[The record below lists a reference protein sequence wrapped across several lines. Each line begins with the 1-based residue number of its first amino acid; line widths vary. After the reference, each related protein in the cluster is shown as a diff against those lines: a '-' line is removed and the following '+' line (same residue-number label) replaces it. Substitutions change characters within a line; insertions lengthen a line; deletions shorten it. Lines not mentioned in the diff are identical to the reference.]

1 MMNVRDKRSPEF
13 CNGFAF
19 HVIFPVLTILLWL
32 SPENLY
38 PEDSSTE
45 WAKTAIWYQIFP
57 ERFRNGDT
65 KNDPTVETLEGTW
78 PYDHQVDW
86 QIMPWTSDWYKLQP
100 WEEKNA
106 RGFYYNA
113 QTRRYG
119 GDIQGILNELDYLQ
133 DLGVTAIYL
142 NPVFE
147 SPSAHKYG
155 ATVYHHIDNNF
166 GPDPIG
172 DLSIWKTENPSNPS
186 TWKWTSADRLF
197 LQLIDEVHKR
207 GMKIIIDGVFNHVG
221 IPFWA
226 FLDVRRNGPGSKY
239 SDWFI
244 IKSFDDPETPKNEF
258 EYQGWGGY
266 PDLPEIREDEKG
278 PVAGFRNHIQAI
290 VKRWGDPN
298 GDGDPSDGIDGWR
311 LDVADK
317 VSPVFWKDFRKWVK
331 EINPSAFLSGEV
343 WWKDFPSNKMFDTSP
358 WLAGDIFDG
367 VMNYRFTDAVLK
379 GFVDRPGLEPS
390 ELNSLLEAE
399 RNSRPGSSLFVSQ
412 NLMGSHDTERFA
424 SMANNPNRW
433 LDHANNLQ
441 FDPDFAVRRP
451 TELERKV
458 QKQIL
463 IFQFTYIGTPY
474 IYYGDE
480 VGMWGADDPD
490 CRKPMVWSDMKYE
503 PEVAHALGYARTP
516 DTVEVDIRLKNIYR
530 SLISIRKQYPCL
542 QTGSYRTVL
551 CDDMMD
557 IFIFERAS
565 GSDTIRVVFN
575 LSGKKQMITDPE
587 YLGLDRK
594 EWQMVFSVNEIGEG
608 LDPECARIYLKK
620 K

>member
-1 MMNVRDKRSPEF
+1 MMNECDKRSSKIR
-13 CNGFAF
+13 NDLAF
-19 HVIFPVLTILLWL
+19 YVIFLLLVILPKILF
-32 SPENLY
+32 SDDNCP
-38 PEDSSTE
+38 E

-65 KNDPTVETLEGTW
+65 RNDPTVETLEGTW
-78 PYDHQVDW
+78 PYDHQTNW
-86 QIMPWTSDWYKLQP
+86 RITSWTSDWYKLQP

-106 RGFYYNA
+106 HGFYYNV

-119 GDIQGILNELDYLQ
+119 GDIQGILDELGYLQ

-155 ATVYHHIDNNF
+155 ATDYHHIDNNF
-166 GPDPIG
+166 GPDPIA
-172 DLSIWKTENPSNPS
+172 DLSICKTEKPGDPS
-186 TWKWTSADRLF
+186 TWKWTSADLLF

-226 FLDVRRNGPGSKY
+226 FLDVHRYGPRSGY

-244 IKSFDDPETPKNEF
+244 IDSFNDPETPKDEF

-266 PDLPEIREDEKG
+266 PDLPEIREDSNG

-290 VKRWGDPN
+290 AKRWGDPN

-317 VSPVFWKDFRKWVK
+317 VSPIFWKDFRKWVK
-331 EINPSAFLSGEV
+331 EVNPSAFLTGEV
-343 WWKDFPSNKMFDTSP
+343 WWDDFPSNKMFDTSP

-367 VMNYRFTDAVLK
+367 VMNYRFADAMLK
-379 GFVDRPGLEPS
+379 GFIDRPGLEPS

-399 RNSRPGSSLFVSQ
+399 RGQRPGSSLLVSQ

-424 SMANNPNRW
+424 SMVINPNRW

-441 FDPDFAVRRP
+441 YDPDFAIRCP
-451 TELERKV
+451 TEIERNV

-463 IFQFTYIGTPY
+463 VFQFTYIGTPY

-480 VGMWGADDPD
+480 IGMWGADDPD
-490 CRKPMVWSDMKYE
+490 CRKPMIWPDMKYE
-503 PEVAHALGYARTP
+503 PEVAHPLGYPRTP
-516 DTVEVDIRLKNIYR
+516 DAVEVNVQLKNVYR

-542 QTGSYRTVL
+542 QTGTYRTVL
-551 CDDMMD
+551 CDDVKE
-557 IFIFERAS
+557 IIVFERAS
-565 GSDTIRVVFN
+565 ESDTTRVVYN
-575 LSGKKQMITDPE
+575 LSGHPQTVVKSE
-587 YLGLDRK
+587 YLNADPQK
-594 EWQMVFSVNEIGEG
+594 WQLIFSVNEVKEEFG
-608 LDPECARIYLKK
+608 PECARIYLKIK
-620 K
+620 